1 MKTRLMQ
8 SIALAATAGLA
19 LSACTTSD
27 DTAADDPGTV
37 VTTVE
42 TPGDTPVETTVTT
55 ADTADQVAGEDPIFN
70 VINAALA
77 EYPEGIIVDIDREDD
92 TDSYEIDLV
101 QGDQLIELQVDF
113 DGTLREDDR
122 QGDEDMIVRA
132 QNATVTAEDAIRE
145 ALSLH
150 PEGLL
155 DEAELEDADGTIQW
169 KIQLDDADR
178 NDLAELDIAAN

>member
-1 MKTRLMQ
+1 MKT
-8 SIALAATAGLA
+8 IALAASAGLA

-27 DTAADDPGTV
+27 DTAAEDPGTV

-55 ADTADQVAGEDPIFN
+55 ADAAEQVAGEDPIFD

-77 EYPEGIIVDIDREDD
+77 EYPGGIIVDIDREDN

-122 QGDEDMIVRA
+122 EGDDDLIVRA
-132 QNATVTAEDAIRE
+132 QNATVTAQEAIRE
-145 ALSLH
+145 ALELH

-155 DEAELEDADGTIQW
+155 DEAELQDNDGVIQW

-178 NDLAELDIAAN
+178 NDLADVEISAN

>member
-1 MKTRLMQ
+1 MNHRMMKT
-8 SIALAATAGLA
+8 IALTASAALA
-19 LSACTTSD
+19 LSACSTSD
-27 DTAADDPGTV
+27 DTAAEDPGTV

-55 ADTADQVAGEDPIFN
+55 ADAAEQVAGEDPVFN
-70 VINAALA
+70 AIDAALA
-77 EYPEGIIVDIDREDD
+77 EYPEGIVVDIDREDD

-113 DGTLREDDR
+113 DGTLREDGR
-122 QGDEDMIVRA
+122 EGDEDMIVRA
-132 QNATVTAEDAIRE
+132 QNITLTAADAIRE

-150 PEGLL
+150 PDGLL
-155 DEAELEDADGTIQW
+155 DEAELEDADGVIQW

-178 NDLAELDIAAN
+178 NDLAELDVAAN

>member
-1 MKTRLMQ
+1 MNSRIMKT
-8 SIALAATAGLA
+8 IALAASAGLA

-27 DTAADDPGTV
+27 DTAAEDPGTV

-55 ADTADQVAGEDPIFN
+55 ADAAEQVAGEDPIFD

-77 EYPEGIIVDIDREDD
+77 EYPGGIIVDIDREDN

-122 QGDEDMIVRA
+122 EGDDDLIVRA
-132 QNATVTAEDAIRE
+132 QNATVTAQEAIRE
-145 ALSLH
+145 ALELH

-155 DEAELEDADGTIQW
+155 DELDLEDEDGALLW
-169 KIQLDDADR
+169 KVSLDDADR
-178 NDLAELDIAAN
+178 NDLAE